1 MKAAGAK
8 GVFGVGVGAV
18 VVAMVVAMAMAMS
31 PIRQGHPVWLA
42 STGAFPFA

>member
-18 VVAMVVAMAMAMS
+18 VMAMVVAMAMS